1 MSDQSSP
8 PDQLNEHLPSGQAT
22 GEDDALEAEV
32 VVDQSAPE
40 GRDESVTEPAKV
52 MRIGAMIRTL
62 LEEVRQSPLD
72 EPGRE
77 RLRTIYDESVSEL
90 ASALSDDLA
99 EELERLTHPFD
110 ADTPSEAELRI
121 AQAQLVGWLEG
132 LFHGIQAAVFAQQA
146 VARQQLE
153 QMRQPAIGAGRQH
166 HLAGQPSEQPEDPA
180 GGPGVYL

>member
-1 MSDQSSP
+1 MSEEQP
-8 PDQLNEHLPSGQAT
+8 ERPVEEG
-22 GEDDALEAEV
+22 EV
-32 VVDQSAPE
+32 VRSPQ
-40 GRDESVTEPAKV
+40 ESVTEPAKV

-62 LEEVRQSPLD
+62 LEEVRRASLD

-77 RLRTIYDESVSEL
+77 RLRTIYDESIEEL

-99 EELERLTHPFD
+99 DELKRLTHPFD
-110 ADTPSEAELRI
+110 SDGVPTEAELRV

-146 VARQQLE
+146 VAHQQLE
-153 QMRQPAIGAGRQH
+153 QMRQPALGAGGMP
-166 HLAGQPSEQPEDPA
+166 GQPVDDAETTT